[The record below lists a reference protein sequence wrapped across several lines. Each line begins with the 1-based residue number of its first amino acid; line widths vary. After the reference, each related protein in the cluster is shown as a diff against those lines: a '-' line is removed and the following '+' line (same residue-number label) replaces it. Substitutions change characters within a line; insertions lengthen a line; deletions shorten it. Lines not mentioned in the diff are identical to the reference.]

1 MSKYTGGRHWGHT
14 RQAGKHAFCQNLL
27 SGIHD
32 GRIGTN
38 WSPKEIMNVQD
49 VDDNN
54 LILLV
59 DLFLHSDEMVRLE
72 C

>member
-1 MSKYTGGRHWGHT
+1 M
-14 RQAGKHAFCQNLL
+14 
-27 SGIHD
+27 HD

-38 WSPKEIMNVQD
+38 WSPKDIVGVGE
-49 VDDNN
+49 VDDDD

-59 DLFLHSDEMVRLE
+59 DLFPQTDEMVRLK